1 MMLLDDG
8 IVTIYELTNV
18 AAPGEMPRE
27 ILRPL
32 NSFYFGRRT
41 IGYNRLYTA
50 HGVNKRIDLLI
61 RIWRADVT
69 AGQYAIING
78 VQYRV
83 DAVQQLTDETG
94 LAVTDLT
101 LEKVGAFYDIANN

>member
-1 MMLLDDG
+1 MLLDDG
-8 IVTIYELTNV
+8 IVTVCELNNTAN
-18 AAPGEMPRE
+18 PGEMPQE
-27 ILRPL
+27 VLKPL
-32 NSFYFGRRT
+32 NSFYFGRRS
-41 IGYNRLYTA
+41 IGYNRLYAA

-83 DAVQQLTDETG
+83 DEVQQLIDTAG

-101 LEKVGAFYDIANN
+101 LEKLGEFYDIVDN

>member
-1 MMLLDDG
+1 MLLDDG
-8 IVTIYELTNV
+8 IVTVCELNNT
-18 AAPGEMPRE
+18 AKSGEMPQE
-27 ILRPL
+27 VLKPL
-32 NSFYFGRRT
+32 NSFYFGRRS
-41 IGYNRLYTA
+41 IGYNRLYAA

-83 DAVQQLTDETG
+83 DEVQQLTDNSG

-101 LEKVGAFYDIANN
+101 LEKLGAFYDIVDN

>member
-1 MMLLDDG
+1 MLLDSG
-8 IVTIYELTNV
+8 IVTIYELNNTAN
-18 AAPGEMPRE
+18 PGEMPKE
-27 ILRPL
+27 VLKPL
-32 NSFYFGRRT
+32 NSFYFGRRS
-41 IGYNRLYTA
+41 IGYNRLYAA
-50 HGVNKRIDLLI
+50 HGVTKQIDLLI

-83 DAVQQLTDETG
+83 DEVQQLTDNSG

-101 LEKVGAFYDIANN
+101 LEKLGAFYDIVDN

>member
-1 MMLLDDG
+1 MLLDTG
-8 IVTIYELTNV
+8 IVTVCELNNT
-18 AAPGEMPRE
+18 AKPGEMPQE
-27 ILRPL
+27 VLKPI
-32 NSFYFGRRT
+32 NAFYFGRRS
-41 IGYNRLYTA
+41 IGYNRLYAA

-78 VQYRV
+78 IQYRV
-83 DAVQQLTDETG
+83 DEVQQLIDNTG

-101 LEKVGAFYDIANN
+101 LEKLGEFYDIVDN

>member
-1 MMLLDDG
+1 MLLDNG
-8 IVTIYELTNV
+8 IVTVCELNNTAN
-18 AAPGEMPRE
+18 PGEMPQE
-27 ILRPL
+27 VLKPL
-32 NSFYFGRRT
+32 NSFYFGRRS
-41 IGYNRLYTA
+41 IGYNRLYAA

-83 DAVQQLTDETG
+83 DEVQQLIDNSG

-101 LEKVGAFYDIANN
+101 LEKLGAFYDIVDN

>member
-1 MMLLDDG
+1 MLLDSG
-8 IVTIYELTNV
+8 IVTIYELNNTAN
-18 AAPGEMPRE
+18 PGEMPQE
-27 ILRPL
+27 VLKPL

-41 IGYNRLYTA
+41 IGYNRLYAA
-50 HGVNKRIDLLI
+50 HGVNKQIDLLI

-83 DAVQQLTDETG
+83 DEVQQLTDNFG

-101 LEKVGAFYDIANN
+101 LEKLGAFYDIVDN